1 MMSKILITGG
11 NGFVGKAIC
20 EKLKTHNYIL
30 NITSRNNLSQ
40 QASGLNVYNVGEID
54 QKNNWLDALDGV
66 NCVIH
71 CAGKTHV
78 INGSIDNSLFS
89 FRKVNVDGTINL
101 ARQAVSCGVKR
112 FIFLSSIKVNG
123 ESTEISSMFNYDDIP
138 KPEDSYGISK
148 WEAEKELWKISK
160 QTGLEVIVIRAPLV
174 YGPKVK
180 GNLKRL
186 INLIHLGAPLPFSL
200 IKNKRSMIGI
210 DNLVDVII
218 RCIFHPTAA
227 KKTFLVSDEED
238 LSTPDLIK
246 HIAFSMKRSAI
257 LFPLPIS
264 LLKFFGFIL
273 GKKNEI
279 NKLIGSLKV
288 DISYT
293 KEILNWE
300 PSLCVKD
307 GIKKMIDYK

>member
-1 MMSKILITGG
+1 MSKILITGG

-20 EKLKTHNYIL
+20 DKLKTYNYKL
-30 NITSRNNLSQ
+30 NISSRNNLSQ
-40 QASGLNVYNVGEID
+40 QASGLNVYNIGEID
-54 QKNNWLDALDGV
+54 QKNNWLDALNGV

-78 INGSIDNSLFS
+78 MNDSIDDSLFS
-89 FRKVNVDGTINL
+89 FRKVNVNGTINL
-101 ARQAVSCGVKR
+101 ARQAVFCGVKR

-123 ESTEISSMFNYDDIP
+123 ESTEISSMFKYNDIP
-138 KPEDSYGISK
+138 KPEDSYGVSK

-160 QTGLEVIVIRAPLV
+160 QTGLEVIIIRAPLV

-186 INLIHLGAPLPFSL
+186 INLIHLGVPLPFSQ

-218 RCIFHPTAA
+218 RCIFHPKAA
-227 KKTFLVSDEED
+227 SKTFLVSDEED

-246 HIAFSMKRSAI
+246 HIAFSMKCKAI

-293 KEILNWE
+293 KETLNWE

-307 GIKKMIDYK
+307 GVKKMIDYE